1 MQKKM
6 KFSKQQIFYTRS
18 TLRYL
23 HAYSFTKETETEA
36 KIVTRSDI
44 LEDKLLTGLSNGSQ
58 EEEVQTEKKGKH
70 KLLCLHFF
78 LLFFCVWQ
86 TTFTFSTP

>member
-1 MQKKM
+1 M

-23 HAYSFTKETETEA
+23 HAHSFTKETETEA
-36 KIVTRSDI
+36 KIVTCSNI
-44 LEDKLLTGLSNGSQ
+44 LEDKLLTGLCNGPH
-58 EEEVQTEKKGKH
+58 EEEVQTEKKRKH

-86 TTFTFSTP
+86 VTFMFSIL